1 MEEYQEYRKG
11 IYNFLKMGEENV
23 SQKLT
28 LKNLDKTRRYFDQET
43 EDNELMSK
51 KPKKVCTN
59 LSLIGQFLIL
69 ASTITRYVS
78 VFHFASSVGIPI
90 GMTGFTVGLKI
101 FAITAVIKKY
111 KSIIKKKRRSIRK

>member
-1 MEEYQEYRKG
+1 
-11 IYNFLKMGEENV
+11 MGEENV

-59 LSLIGQFLIL
+59 LILIEQFLIL

-78 VFHFASSVGIPI
+78 VFDFASSVGIPI
-90 GMTGFTVGLKI
+90 GMTGFAVELKI
-101 FAITAVIKKY
+101 FAITAAIKKY